1 MFVGELEVI
10 LSDNCAPD
18 QRLQYFIEK
27 YEPQILRKILGQK
40 FFNSLQTELN
50 SGLTGEWAVLVN
62 GGDFSID
69 GVTYQFEGLQ
79 SITAGF
85 IYY

>member
-1 MFVGELEVI
+1 MIYITQQSMFVGELEVI

-40 FFNSLQTELN
+40 FFNSL
-50 SGLTGEWAVLVN
+50 
-62 GGDFSID
+62 GGSC
-69 GVTYQFEGLQ
+69 
-79 SITAGF
+79 
-85 IYY
+85 